1 MSASVSSL
9 ADRNNNNNDRSSVAS
24 GNSTR
29 AITGPAV
36 AAMATILPSPGQ
48 STAQK
53 AKHWIGILAW
63 IASFIMF
70 IVTTSIT
77 TSYLGSNDDWSTLQ
91 PQISKVLGFGITGT
105 VLFIIA
111 AMLYF
116 ISNPKFLFHFII
128 ITAGLA
134 LGLAYMAVSLSV
146 ISKA

>member
-1 MSASVSSL
+1 MSTTSASARL
-9 ADRNNNNNDRSSVAS
+9 GNNNNDNSVI
-24 GNSTR
+24 ST
-29 AITGPAV
+29 TGSAV
-36 AAMATILPSPGQ
+36 AAVASIMPSPGL

-53 AKHWIGILAW
+53 AKHWIGIIAW

-70 IVTTSIT
+70 IVATSTT

-91 PQISKVLGFGITGT
+91 PQVSKVLGLGIAGT
-105 VLFIIA
+105 VLFIVA

-116 ISNPKFLFHFII
+116 ISNPKFLFHFVI

-146 ISKA
+146 ISKV

>member
-1 MSASVSSL
+1 MSAAAAAARL
-9 ADRNNNNNDRSSVAS
+9 GNNNNNNNSVAS
-24 GNSTR
+24 SASGS
-29 AITGPAV
+29 AAAV
-36 AAMATILPSPGQ
+36 AAVASIMPSPGL
-48 STAQK
+48 STAQQ
-53 AKHWIGILAW
+53 AKHWIGIVAW

-70 IVTTSIT
+70 IVATSTT

-91 PQISKVLGFGITGT
+91 PQVSKVLGLGIAGT
-105 VLFIIA
+105 VLFIVA

-116 ISNPKFLFHFII
+116 ISNPKFLFHFVI